1 MKKDTMQAP
10 TKIKL
15 VLIKIFLY
23 VKVNVMTSSITKNK
37 QAHFM
42 MIKGLIQQKYMTVLK
57 LYAPNNIISKYI
69 KQNLTELME
78 K

>member
-1 MKKDTMQAP
+1 MQAP

-23 VKVNVMTSSITKNK
+23 VKVNVMTSSTTKNK
-37 QAHFM
+37 QSHFM

-69 KQNLTELME
+69 KQHLTELME